1 LKRIRLKES
10 FYKLTNIQEMSNSVK
25 LIREQKE
32 EYMDHMFDLLY
43 EFLYTQYKTIYQ
55 NLLLSKEA
63 VKKGILKSFQKE
75 VSKIPEWNQ
84 IKVEHLYQ
92 SFIEKKKCTYFHEL
106 LKTVY
111 ILSVKLVLLGLPK
124 ENRNK
129 IQIKVPSPESY
140 LHRIMIH
147 IAREVWKRPYLF
159 YHQVKSVEHQNH
171 LYQFEL
177 VIRKKIRS
185 VIRETLPMD
194 LMVQYMS
201 SGDVL
206 ETNHDS
212 DTSESEPEESE
223 PEESEP
229 EESEAEEGEAEE
241 SEPEESEPEESEP
254 EESEPEE
261 SEAEES
267 EAEESEA
274 EEPIVEVKA
283 PIVEVPTEPIVEVKE
298 PIVEVP
304 IEPIIE
310 VPTEPI
316 VEVKEPILEHK
327 NIPIQPNVIEEHE
340 TIYEQPIKKIH
351 IQETSPKNKKKIKK
365 PKNAFF

>member
-1 LKRIRLKES
+1 
-10 FYKLTNIQEMSNSVK
+10 MSNSVK